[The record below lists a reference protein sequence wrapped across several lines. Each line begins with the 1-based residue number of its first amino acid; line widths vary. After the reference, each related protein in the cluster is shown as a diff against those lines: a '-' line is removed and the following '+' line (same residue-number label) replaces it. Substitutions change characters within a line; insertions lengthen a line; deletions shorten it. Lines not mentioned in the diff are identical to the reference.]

1 MRFSAINQWY
11 YVERTKEGK
20 DLEVFIILIVISY
33 QFDKAMKKAK
43 DWYIYQK
50 WRSINATTLS
60 INEISSLLL
69 CTLRDMSSGKMNV
82 S

>member
-33 QFDKAMKKAK
+33 QFDEAVKKAK
-43 DWYIYQK
+43 DCYIYQK

-69 CTLRDMSSGKMNV
+69 CTLQDMSSGKMNV